1 MKYDEEY
8 GSFKFTNYDM
18 EIILNAL
25 SYSHWNDRSLSQ
37 NEKDYI
43 DGLYQ
48 SLDNAGVYGDQKYSL
63 V

>member
-1 MKYDEEY
+1 MKYDDEY
-8 GSFKFTNYDM
+8 NSFKFTNYDM

-48 SLDNAGVYGDQKYSL
+48 SLDNAGAVDSQRYSL
-63 V
+63 A